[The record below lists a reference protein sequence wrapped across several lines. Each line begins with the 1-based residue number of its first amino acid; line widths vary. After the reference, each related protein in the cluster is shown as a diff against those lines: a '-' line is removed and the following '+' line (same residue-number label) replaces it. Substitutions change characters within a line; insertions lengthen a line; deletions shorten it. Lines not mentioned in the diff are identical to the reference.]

1 MSKQHSE
8 QKGPG
13 LGSGIGGAKVHK
25 PAKGFVPAGNEAKGK
40 EKRSKQG

>member
-13 LGSGIGGAKVHK
+13 LGNGVGSLW
-25 PAKGFVPAGNEAKGK
+25 KGK
-40 EKRSKQG
+40 PSKAAPLGNAAPGKHKRGKQG